1 MRVFLSIDMLS
12 SGTNPVLAL
21 QPINPIGELGYFH
34 YLKQR
39 SREHKI

>member
-1 MRVFLSIDMLS
+1 MRVFLSIDMLR
-12 SGTNPVLAL
+12 SGINRVLEL
-21 QPINPIGELGYFH
+21 PPSNPIGELGYIH